1 MEKFKKLIND
11 KAFLK
16 YLLYTI
22 YIVITVGLIFSLLSQ
37 SYIRNFFATIENKT
51 FDVRQSLLAPYK
63 KVNKDIVIISV
74 DEESYEYLFGKYG
87 EWPISRG
94 IYADLITYLEKQ
106 KPSAIAF
113 DLMFVKSLKSS
124 INEDNKLAKN
134 IAKYDNVFTS
144 INFDNQSFDL
154 RKPIDLPNGLKA
166 KVDNKSNINF
176 KNEYLEFT
184 NCRAIISQILNSTSN
199 IGHINIIREND
210 GIARDL
216 PPFVIYKNDYYPH
229 LALKVAL
236 KYLEKEEGYKQSDYK
251 INKSGELIIGN
262 RKMPLTL
269 NGTAILNRKNGTFQ
283 VTHGTEQKFYDS
295 SSLQPE
301 TPKIL
306 NHGDE
311 NFQVANRT
319 EQKFYNSS
327 SLQPETPKIE
337 SKIKNKPQSPNKSF
351 YDSNGDEII
360 VDKNGTGILN
370 RGDGIFQVT
379 HGGTQKTYNSF
390 DEFSKDLNSLVE
402 NYIKNPKKTKAEYR
416 QLVKLVHPD
425 NYAAK
430 GITPEEEKVLNDLF
444 TRLNKAA

>member
-1 MEKFKKLIND
+1 MNEVTNVQGVHSIAPSFKSAKTESKATTTPQQKEDGDKKLML
-11 KAFLK
+11 ALAG
-16 YLLYTI
+16 LAATSAAVI
-22 YIVITVGLIFSLLSQ
+22 YG
-37 SYIRNFFATIENKT
+37 
-51 FDVRQSLLAPYK
+51 
-63 KVNKDIVIISV
+63 
-74 DEESYEYLFGKYG
+74 
-87 EWPISRG
+87 
-94 IYADLITYLEKQ
+94 
-106 KPSAIAF
+106 
-113 DLMFVKSLKSS
+113 VKSGKLQ
-124 INEDNKLAKN
+124 NALNKLKTKSKNTAQTVQNAVSQHSIKPQQKAAEAAKETVQKTTKTTTTEKGQKILKRFTDSN
-134 IAKYDNVFTS
+134 GDEIIIDN
-144 INFDNQSFDL
+144 
-154 RKPIDLPNGLKA
+154 
-166 KVDNKSNINF
+166 
-176 KNEYLEFT
+176 
-184 NCRAIISQILNSTSN
+184 
-199 IGHINIIREND
+199 
-210 GIARDL
+210 
-216 PPFVIYKNDYYPH
+216 
-229 LALKVAL
+229 
-236 KYLEKEEGYKQSDYK
+236 
-251 INKSGELIIGN
+251 
-262 RKMPLTL
+262 

-402 NYIKNPKKTKAEYR
+402 NYIKNPKKTKTEYR